1 MHFDPTIQL
10 VRETLTLML
19 FLAAPILIAA
29 LVVGLAISVLQAATQ
44 IQEQTLSFV
53 PKLLGMGVVAIL
65 TMPWLFQ
72 KIIDFSARMFGGW

>member
-1 MHFDPTIQL
+1 MLFDSSIQL

-19 FLAAPILIAA
+19 FLAAPILLAA

-53 PKLLGMGVVAIL
+53 PKIIGMGIVAVL
-65 TMPWLFQ
+65 TMPLSL
-72 KIIDFSARMFGGW
+72 IHI